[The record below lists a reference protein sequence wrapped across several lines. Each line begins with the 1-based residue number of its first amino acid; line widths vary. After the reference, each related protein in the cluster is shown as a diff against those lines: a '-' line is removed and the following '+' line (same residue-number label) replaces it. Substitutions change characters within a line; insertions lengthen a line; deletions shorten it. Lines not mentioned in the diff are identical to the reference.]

1 MRRRR
6 TERSAFTLLELVLVM
21 MVIATVL
28 AMAAPSLR
36 GWHKG
41 SKLKD
46 AAAEFITLTEL
57 ARTRSVSST
66 TVHRLM
72 VDAGSGRCFLAVQN
86 GQQGFEEIRDELS
99 GFSLPEGYRIDMT
112 EPSGARRDSVDF
124 FPTGRT
130 QEARV
135 RITSPEGE
143 TADIQCATPT
153 EGFRA
158 LAPGETW

>member
-6 TERSAFTLLELVLVM
+6 THRPAFTLLELVLVL

-28 AMAAPSLR
+28 AMAAPSMR

-57 ARTRSVSST
+57 ARTRAVSST
-66 TVHRLM
+66 RVHRLTIA
-72 VDAGSGRCFLAVQN
+72 AGSGRCFLVVQN
-86 GQQGFEEIRDELS
+86 GQGFDEIRDELS
-99 GFSLPEGYRIDMT
+99 GFSLPEGYQISMSDST
-112 EPSGARRDSVDF
+112 GARRDSVDF

-143 TADIQCATPT
+143 TADIMCATPT

-158 LAPGETW
+158 LAAGETW